1 MESIK
6 KIFKI
11 GYGPSSSHTM
21 APAKAAELFKSYL
34 DKNCEYV
41 IDAIFYNSL
50 NKTGNGH
57 LTYTVVSEIFKPYK
71 VNIIRKL
78 DKKLHPNFFSFSAR
92 NLKTN
97 EIIEKSFESI
107 GGGDF
112 LIVGESYKENRI
124 YPDNNFSSIK
134 KRCLDKNLT
143 LYEYV
148 YKYDDKNIKDYLLKV
163 YDVMKESIKN
173 GLSKDGIL
181 PGRLETKRKAKML
194 YEKGSKNEAPEVS
207 ETRLISAYAYAVSEE
222 NASGGIIVTAP
233 TCGACGVLP
242 ALLYYMENKYKFIK
256 KERIINAL
264 AVSGLIGNIIKE
276 NASISGAVAGCQAEI
291 GSATAMAAAAH
302 ATLFN
307 LSIEQVEYAAE
318 IAMEHQLG
326 LTCDPIMGYV
336 QIPCIERN
344 AVASLRAINSCSL
357 AFFLPNTRKV
367 SFDTVVKTMYQT
379 GLDLKR
385 KYKETSDGGLA
396 KFYDK

>member
-1 MESIK
+1 METIK

-21 APAKAAELFKSYL
+21 APARAADIFKKYL
-34 DKNCEYV
+34 NSKNNYI

-57 LTYTVVSEIFKPYK
+57 LTYSVIESIFKPLK
-71 VNIIRKL
+71 VNIIRKI
-78 DKKLHPNFFSFSAR
+78 DKNLHPNFFTFIAK
-92 NLKTN
+92 NTN
-97 EIIEKSFESI
+97 SDEVIKKDFISI
-107 GGGDF
+107 GGGD
-112 LIVGESYKENRI
+112 LNISDDKNDI
-124 YPDNNFSSIK
+124 YPLRYFSDIK
-134 KRCLDKNLT
+134 KYCIENNIT
-143 LYEYV
+143 LYDYV
-148 YKYDDKNIKDYLLKV
+148 YKYENKDIKDYLENV
-163 YDVMKESIKN
+163 YNTMKDAIN
-173 GLSKDGIL
+173 RGLGKDGIL
-181 PGRLETKRKAKML
+181 PGKLKTKRKAKLL
-194 YEKGSKNEAPEVS
+194 YENKKINEAPEVA

-242 ALLYYMENKYKFIK
+242 AVLYYMENKYTFIK
-256 KERIINAL
+256 KNRIINAL
-264 AVSGLIGNIIKE
+264 AVAGLVGNIIKE

-379 GLDLKR
+379 GKDLKK
-385 KYKETSDGGLA
+385 KYRETSDGGLA

>member
-1 MESIK
+1 METIK

-21 APAKAAELFKSYL
+21 APSRAADIFKKYL
-34 DKNCEYV
+34 NTKNNYI

-57 LTYTVVSEIFKPYK
+57 LTYSVIKSIFKPLK
-71 VNIIRKL
+71 VNIIRKI
-78 DKKLHPNFFSFSAR
+78 DKNLHPNFFAFIAK
-92 NLKTN
+92 NTN
-97 EIIEKSFESI
+97 SDEVIKKDFISI
-107 GGGDF
+107 GGGD
-112 LIVGESYKENRI
+112 LNISDDKKDI
-124 YPDNNFSSIK
+124 YPLRYFSDIK
-134 KRCLDKNLT
+134 KYCIENNIT
-143 LYEYV
+143 LYDYV
-148 YKYDDKNIKDYLLKV
+148 YKYENKDIKDYLENV
-163 YDVMKESIKN
+163 YNTMKDAIKR
-173 GLSKDGIL
+173 GLVKDGIL
-181 PGRLETKRKAKML
+181 PGKLKTKRKAKLL
-194 YEKGSKNEAPEVS
+194 YENKKINEAPEVA

-242 ALLYYMENKYKFIK
+242 AVLYYMENKYSFIK
-256 KERIINAL
+256 KNRIINAL
-264 AVSGLIGNIIKE
+264 AVAGLVGNIIKE

-379 GLDLKR
+379 GLDLKK
-385 KYKETSDGGLA
+385 KYRETSDGGLA